1 MTTQHFSPMT
11 RSKLRTDAVDSG
23 PQRLKSYIW
32 RSETEKPHMQGWY
45 DFIGLFRYDFIG
57 FDNPAR
63 EKVKKIIDR
72 LHESCVEACARTV
85 RLRAIRDALK
95 RLYPGEPRG
104 NLPGRLN
111 ALSEKGEDQGEGVIE
126 EGDYRS

>member
-1 MTTQHFSPMT
+1 M
-11 RSKLRTDAVDSG
+11 
-23 PQRLKSYIW
+23 
-32 RSETEKPHMQGWY
+32 
-45 DFIGLFRYDFIG
+45 
-57 FDNPAR
+57 
-63 EKVKKIIDR
+63 KIAGR
-72 LHESCVEACARTV
+72 LHEPCVEACARTV

-95 RLYPGEPRG
+95 RLYPREPRG